1 MEKFTDAYN
10 ANDQR
15 AIEIGQV
22 IDEAMMTLADWG
34 IVPVSSKTW
43 VAMCQAAWTAATE
56 AQSPG
61 TTSFDATPTKM
72 KE

>member
-1 MEKFTDAYN
+1 MEKFTDAYD

-22 IDEAMMTLADWG
+22 VDEAMMTLADWG
-34 IVPVSSKTW
+34 IIPVSSKTW

-56 AQSPG
+56 TQSPG
-61 TTSFDATPTKM
+61 TTNFELTPTSM